1 MIAHTRIVARL
12 PNWLGDVVMAL
23 PALDAVRRQFPEAT
37 LAAAA
42 PAPLAPLLQAV
53 PGVDETVPLAAATGL
68 ERVRRDAEA
77 LRAGRFDLAVLFT
90 NSFGSALAVKRAG
103 IPERWGYRRDARGW
117 LLTRRVPRRAG
128 RHDGRARHHSNH
140 YRRLVEALGAP
151 RADGE
156 VRLRVPG
163 AWTDRA
169 AQLLADRGV
178 DPARPLVGIAPGAAY
193 GAAKRWPPSFVAR
206 LIESLADGSDA
217 TVVLVGA
224 PADRETGHEIESS
237 FRAPWRDALHGV
249 PAPGSRAGTVRV
261 VNAIGA
267 TDLPTLA
274 GLLSRSHAFVSNDS
288 GAMHLAAAVGTHVIA
303 LFGPTDEVATAPL
316 GPHTIVVRD
325 VFCRPCLLRECPIDH
340 RCMKRITPEA
350 VHDLVVRQLQEHGR

>member
-1 MIAHTRIVARL
+1 MSPIRRVVVRM

-23 PALDAVRRQFPEAT
+23 PALDAVRRQFSDAT

-42 PAPLAPLLQAV
+42 PAPLAPLLEAV
-53 PGVDETVPLAAATGL
+53 PGVDETVALSAAAGL
-68 ERVRRDAEA
+68 ARVRLDAEI
-77 LRAGRFDLAVLFT
+77 LRKGQFDLAVLFT
-90 NSFGSALAVKRAG
+90 NSFGSALAARRAG
-103 IPERWGYRRDARGW
+103 VAERWGYRRDARGW
-117 LLTRRVPRRAG
+117 LLTRGVSRRAG
-128 RHDGRARHHSNH
+128 RDDGRPRHHSNH

-151 RADGE
+151 RAE
-156 VRLRVPG
+156 AHARLRVPG
-163 AWTDRA
+163 AWSDGA
-169 AQLLADRGV
+169 ARLLAGWGA

-193 GAAKRWPPSFVAR
+193 GGAKRWPPTLVAR
-206 LIESLADGSDA
+206 LVESLTGA
-217 TVVLVGA
+217 TEATTVLVGA

-237 FRAPWRDALHGV
+237 LRATRRDAFRGS
-249 PAPGSRAGTVRV
+249 PARV

-267 TDLPTLA
+267 TDLPALA
-274 GLLSRSHAFVSNDS
+274 GVLSRMHVFVSNDS

-340 RCMKRITPEA
+340 RCMKRITPDA
-350 VHDLVVRQLQEHGR
+350 VHALVTRQLPERHQ

>member
-1 MIAHTRIVARL
+1 VSTTTRIVVRL

-37 LAAAA
+37 LAVAL
-42 PAPLAPLLQAV
+42 PAPLAPLLPAV
-53 PGVDETVPLAAATGL
+53 PGVDEVVPLAAATGI
-68 ERVRRDAEA
+68 ERVRRDAA
-77 LRAGRFDLAVLFT
+77 VLRAGRFDVALLFT
-90 NSFGSALAVKRAG
+90 NSFGSALAARRAG

-117 LLTRRVPRRAG
+117 LLTRRVSRRAG
-128 RHDGRARHHSNH
+128 RGDGRARHHSNH

-151 RADGE
+151 RADGA
-156 VRLRVPG
+156 VRLQVPG
-163 AWTDRA
+163 AWADRA
-169 AQLLADRGV
+169 ARLLADRHV
-178 DPARPLVGIAPGAAY
+178 DPAGPLVGIAPGAAY
-193 GAAKRWPPSFVAR
+193 GGAKRWPPALVAR
-206 LIESLADGSDA
+206 LIESLSSETDA

-224 PADRETGHEIESS
+224 PADRDTGHEIESS
-237 FRAPWRDALHGV
+237 FRVAAAPA
-249 PAPGSRAGTVRV
+249 RV

-274 GLLSRSHAFVSNDS
+274 GLLSRLRAFVSNDS
-288 GAMHLAAAVGTHVIA
+288 GAMHLAACVGTHVIA

-340 RCMKRITPEA
+340 RCMKRITPDA
-350 VHDLVVRQLQEHGR
+350 VHALVYRQLQESGL